1 MPFLF
6 SIIYRL
12 FSSGKINKNSEN
24 NFALSAYKTRHIDV
38 LFGKP
43 IQPAS
48 YDLNVRRKFK
58 STCPDDYE
66 RKSVSS
72 SADDDSKALP

>member
-43 IQPAS
+43 IQPGF
-48 YDLNVRRKFK
+48 LRL
-58 STCPDDYE
+58 E
-66 RKSVSS
+66 RPPEVQVYLS
-72 SADDDSKALP
+72 